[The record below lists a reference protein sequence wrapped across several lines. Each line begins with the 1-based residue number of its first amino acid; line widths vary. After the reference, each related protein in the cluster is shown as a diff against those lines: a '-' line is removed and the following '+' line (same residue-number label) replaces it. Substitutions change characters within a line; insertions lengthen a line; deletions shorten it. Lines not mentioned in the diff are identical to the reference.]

1 MAAPKGRSR
10 WGFARH
16 DNNLFGG
23 VGLKPMARLQARFVC
38 QQCGAVYPKWTG
50 RCEDCGAWNS
60 LIEELPREELPGGI
74 GKRTLDRR
82 GGRTLGF
89 VGLTGPSMLP
99 PRRQT
104 GIAELD
110 RVCGGGLVPGSAI
123 LVGGDP
129 GIGKSTLLLQA
140 AAAIAPPIKEGSTEL
155 KARAATAAY
164 ITGEEAIDQ
173 VRLRAERLGV
183 VASPMLLAAASNVGD
198 IIASLDRGDAPDL
211 VVVDSIQTMYLD
223 TLDSAPGTVS
233 QVRAT
238 AQELIRLAKRRG
250 FVLVLVGHVTKE
262 GVIAGPRVLE
272 HMVDTVLYFEGE
284 RGHQFRILR
293 AVKNRFGATDEI
305 GVFEM
310 SDRGLVE
317 VPNPSA
323 LFLAGRPVGGQDA
336 SSVEGAD
343 AGENELAE
351 LSDGQISGSAVFAGM
366 EGTRPVLVE
375 VQALV
380 APAIL
385 GTPRRAV
392 VGWDGTRLA
401 MITAVLDARCG
412 LSVGAKDIYLNIAGG
427 LRIVEPAADLA
438 VAAALVSALTET
450 PVPTDTVV
458 FGEIALSGDVRPV
471 GHTEARIKEAAKL
484 GFAEAWVPIR
494 RGKRREAAV
503 ATGLETVCVG
513 HLNELVERLAPARS
527 PRGPLSRQRRIG
539 VAS

>member
-1 MAAPKGRSR
+1 MAAPRGRSEWR
-10 WGFARH
+10 FAAY
-16 DNNLFGG
+16 DGALIA
-23 VGLKPMARLQARFVC
+23 MARQQPRYVC
-38 QQCGAVYPKWTG
+38 QQCGAVHAKWTG
-50 RCEDCGAWNS
+50 RCDGCGAWNS
-60 LIEELPREELPGGI
+60 LIEELPRDDLPGGRT
-74 GKRTLDRR
+74 KRA
-82 GGRTLGF
+82 GRPLGF
-89 VGLTGPSMLP
+89 VGLQGPSLLP
-99 PRRQT
+99 PRRRS

-110 RVCGGGLVPGSAI
+110 RVCGGGFVAGSAI

-140 AAAIAPPIKEGSTEL
+140 AAALAAIGDGISAE
-155 KARAATAAY
+155 RAGAAY

-183 VASPMLLAAASNVGD
+183 AASPVLLAGTGNVRD
-198 IIASLDRGDAPDL
+198 ILASLDRVEAPDF

-223 TLDSAPGTVS
+223 TLDSAPGSVS
-233 QVRAT
+233 QVRGA

-262 GVIAGPRVLE
+262 GAIAGPMVLE

-305 GVFEM
+305 GVFAM

-323 LFLAGRPVGGQDA
+323 LFLAGRSGGA
-336 SSVEGAD
+336 GPEGAE
-343 AGENELAE
+343 G
-351 LSDGQISGSAVFAGM
+351 SDTRPLSGSAVFAGM

-380 APAIL
+380 APAMP

-392 VGWDGTRLA
+392 VGWDGARLA
-401 MITAVLDARCG
+401 MIVAVLDARCA
-412 LSVGAKDIYLNIAGG
+412 LSLGASDIYLNIAGG

-438 VAAALVSALTET
+438 VAAALVSAFGET
-450 PVPTDTVV
+450 PVPADTVV
-458 FGEIALSGDVRPV
+458 FGEIALSGEVRPV
-471 GHTEARIKEAAKL
+471 GHTEARLKEAAKL
-484 GFAEAWVPIR
+484 GFAQAWTPPHR
-494 RGKRREAAV
+494 DGRGETSRAGLAAK
-503 ATGLETVCVG
+503 AIS
-513 HLNELVERLAPARS
+513 HLSELVGLLEPQPARLRRS
-527 PRGPLSRQRRIG
+527 RIG
-539 VAS
+539 VAR